1 MTTEQLQQDY
11 ADSLTKVYRSLD
23 ELEAIL
29 SRSGHYSQELANRL
43 KGIVDEVED
52 LPEDVF
58 PDPLFVPVSA
68 LDSVWGY
75 SGYLLYGPDPEP
87 DETLAIRLDEA
98 SCHEFDDG
106 LGYVVE
112 RTDSDG
118 KTYRA
123 LEDALAVDEV
133 WSFVEYHEG

>member
-11 ADSLTKVYRSLD
+11 ADSLTKVYRALD

-29 SRSGHYSQELANRL
+29 SRSGHYTDELADRL
-43 KGIVDEVED
+43 KGVVDEVED
-52 LPEDVF
+52 LPEDIF
-58 PDPLFVPVSA
+58 PNPLFVPVSA

-75 SGYLLYGPDPEP
+75 SGYLLHGPDPEP
-87 DETLAIRLDEA
+87 DEILTIRLDEA

-106 LGYVVE
+106 LSFVVE
-112 RTDSDG
+112 RTDSNG

-123 LEDALAVDEV
+123 LDDELSIYDV
-133 WSFVEYHEG
+133 EPFVEYHEG